1 MEGLP
6 CCSERKSSVPVL
18 TVSMARCWKMGR
30 FCAVKKAFAPWM
42 TSAASSN
49 MTPASESRPERRL
62 WIFQSIAKKIILC
75 KLENAAKIAFAAF
88 LLIGSFLRIHLLS
101 EWECPVPGLCVPW
114 SRHFRLPQHN
124 WSFWKQN
131 RRLYRQTAQSSRW
144 LPHG

>member
-6 CCSERKSSVPVL
+6 CCFERKSSVPVL
-18 TVSMARCWKMGR
+18 TVSMAQCWTMGR

-88 LLIGSFLRIHLLS
+88 FLLDHFQEFIFCQNGNAQFPGFALLRAGIFAYHNITGLFGNRTGSLTT
-101 EWECPVPGLCVPW
+101 
-114 SRHFRLPQHN
+114 
-124 WSFWKQN
+124 K
-131 RRLYRQTAQSSRW
+131 
-144 LPHG
+144 